1 MTRTG
6 LAETAAVIDLTSKK
20 VMVERLTESKIMC
33 TMEDKVL
40 YVSIM
45 YERRRAAIEILC
57 VK

>member
-6 LAETAAVIDLTSKK
+6 LAETAAVVDLTSKK
-20 VMVERLTESKIMC
+20 VTVERLTESKIMC

-45 YERRRAAIEILC
+45 YKRRRAAIEILC